1 MLLRPI
7 AVALT
12 LAALTIPA
20 FAQTTFTTNLS
31 PQEQAALESA
41 RTHEQRGDEVQ
52 AFEAY
57 RAFVQLDGDAVDID
71 LKFAAMARA
80 RLGLD
85 PARALF
91 RQMGE
96 LHGSAFRLALAT
108 LTELAERR
116 KALEVFVTA
125 HPGYGPGFVLL
136 ANEYHRERIEDAP
149 LRDRLRERELLNE
162 FLALDAKGKLAA
174 SFADSTVLAAWIDR
188 AERRLAVLDA
198 ALTDA
203 RAAPG
208 VAFSRSNSTWMVN
221 LLMPEAATEISYRV
235 GDGPYR
241 KTASNQ
247 WAESPTGRQMPST
260 NFDLPLDTPKT
271 TILVRYRDLRG
282 NEIGPF
288 PIAFDPEKII
298 LENARATLEAEWP
311 GWVQYS
317 DGETNKDWVY
327 FNTPM
332 QTRCAIKSLEYG
344 FDGPPNTPFPL
355 PPCNFANP
363 SAEPADANS
372 AVKMG
377 PNVRSVS
384 ARITFLDGTVG
395 IRSYRRP
402 KR

>member
-1 MLLRPI
+1 MLLRPV

-12 LAALTIPA
+12 LAALAIPA
-20 FAQTTFTTNLS
+20 FAQGAFTTNLS
-31 PQEQAALESA
+31 PLEQAALESA
-41 RTHEQRGDEVQ
+41 RGHEARGDEIQ

-57 RAFVQLDGDAVDID
+57 RSFVQLDGEAIDID
-71 LKFAAMARA
+71 LKFAAMTRA

-85 PARALF
+85 SARALF
-91 RQMGE
+91 RQIGD

-108 LTELAERR
+108 LTELSERR
-116 KALEVFVTA
+116 KALEIFVTA
-125 HPGYGPGFVLL
+125 HPSYGPGFVLL
-136 ANEYHRERIEDAP
+136 ANEYYRERIEDAP
-149 LRDRLRERELLNE
+149 LRDRLRERELLSE
-162 FLALDAKGKLAA
+162 FLALDAKGRLAA
-174 SFADSTVLAAWIDR
+174 DFADSTVLAAWIDR
-188 AERRLAVLDA
+188 AERRLAVLDT

-203 RAAPG
+203 MAAPS
-208 VAFSRSNSTWMVN
+208 VAFSSSNSSWMVN

-241 KTASNQ
+241 RTANNQ
-247 WAESPTGRQMPST
+247 WAESPIGRQMPST

-271 TILVRYRDLRG
+271 TNLVKYRDLRR

-298 LENARATLEAEWP
+298 LDNARATLEAEWP

-395 IRSYRRP
+395 TRSYRRP

>member
-1 MLLRPI
+1 MLLRFS
-7 AVALT
+7 AAALC
-12 LAALTIPA
+12 LAAMTA
-20 FAQTTFTTNLS
+20 VSFAQTFTTSLS
-31 PQEQAALESA
+31 SQEQAALESA
-41 RTHEQRGDEVQ
+41 RTHEQRGDEAL
-52 AFEAY
+52 AFDAY
-57 RAFVQLDGDAVDID
+57 RSFVQFDGETIDID

-80 RLGLD
+80 RLGAEQ
-85 PARALF
+85 ARALF

-96 LHGSAFRLALAT
+96 LRGSAFRLTLAT
-108 LTELAERR
+108 LTELSERR
-116 KALEVFVTA
+116 KALEIFVAA

-136 ANEYHRERIEDAP
+136 ANEYYRERIEDAP
-149 LRDRLRERELLNE
+149 LRDRLRERELLND
-162 FLALDAKGKLAA
+162 FLGLDAKGKL
-174 SFADSTVLAAWIDR
+174 SGNFADSTVLAAWIDR

-198 ALTDA
+198 SLTDA

-208 VAFSRSNSTWMVN
+208 ITFMRSNSAWLVN
-221 LLMPEAATEISYRV
+221 LLMPEAATEVSYRV
-235 GDGPYR
+235 GDGPYSSTGNDR
-241 KTASNQ
+241 
-247 WAESPTGRQMPST
+247 WATTPTGGKVAAT
-260 NFDLPLDTPKT
+260 NFELSLDTPKT
-271 TILVRYRDLRG
+271 TILVKYRDLRR

-298 LENARATLEAEWP
+298 LDDARATLNAERP
-311 GWVQYS
+311 GWVQFS
-317 DGETNKDWVY
+317 DGETNREWVY

-355 PPCNFANP
+355 PLCNFANP

-395 IRSYRRP
+395 TRSYRRP

>member
-1 MLLRPI
+1 MLLRPV

-12 LAALTIPA
+12 LAVLTIPA
-20 FAQTTFTTNLS
+20 FAQSPFTNNLS

-57 RAFVQLDGDAVDID
+57 RAFVQLDGNAVDID

-80 RLGLD
+80 RLGLE

-96 LHGSAFRLALAT
+96 LHGSGFRLALAT

-116 KALEVFVTA
+116 KALEGFVTA

-136 ANEYHRERIEDAP
+136 ANEYYRERIEDAP
-149 LRDRLRERELLNE
+149 LRDRLRERELLND
-162 FLALDAKGKLAA
+162 FLALDARGKLAA

-198 ALTDA
+198 SLTDA
-203 RAAPG
+203 RAAPS
-208 VAFSRSNSTWMVN
+208 VTFSRSNSTWMVN
-221 LLMPEAATEISYRV
+221 LLMPEAATEISYRI

-241 KTASNQ
+241 KTASNR
-247 WAESPTGRQMPST
+247 WTESPTGRQMPST
-260 NFDLPLDTPKT
+260 HFDLPLDTPKT
-271 TILVRYRDLRG
+271 TILVKYRDLRR
-282 NEIGPF
+282 NETGPF

-395 IRSYRRP
+395 TRSDRRP

>member
-1 MLLRPI
+1 MLLRLI

-12 LAALTIPA
+12 LAALTVPA
-20 FAQTTFTTNLS
+20 FAQSSFTTSLS

-41 RTHEQRGDEVQ
+41 RTHELRGDEVQ
-52 AFEAY
+52 TFEAY
-57 RAFVQLDGDAVDID
+57 RAFVQLDGEAVDID

-91 RQMGE
+91 RQLGE
-96 LHGSAFRLALAT
+96 LHGAAFRLALAT
-108 LTELAERR
+108 LTELSERR
-116 KALEVFVTA
+116 KALEAFVAT
-125 HPGYGPGFVLL
+125 HPDYGPALVLL
-136 ANEYHRERIEDAP
+136 ANEYYRERIEDAP
-149 LRDRLRERELLNE
+149 LRDRLRERELLSA
-162 FLALDAKGKLAA
+162 FLGLDAKGKLAA
-174 SFADSTVLAAWIDR
+174 SFADSTMLAAWIDR

-198 ALTDA
+198 SLTDA
-203 RAAPG
+203 RAAPS

-235 GDGPYR
+235 GEELYR

-247 WAESPTGRQMPST
+247 WADSPMGRTLPST

-271 TILVRYRDLRG
+271 TILVKYRDLRR

-288 PIAFDPEKII
+288 PIGFDPEKII
-298 LENARATLEAEWP
+298 LENARATLEADWP

-317 DGETNKDWVY
+317 DGETNRDWVY

-332 QTRCAIKSLEYG
+332 QTRCAIKSLDYG
-344 FDGPPNTPFPL
+344 FDGPPDTPFAL

-363 SAEPADANS
+363 SGEPADATS

-395 IRSYRRP
+395 TRSYRRP

>member
-1 MLLRPI
+1 MFLRPI

-12 LAALTIPA
+12 LAALTVPA
-20 FAQTTFTTNLS
+20 FAQTSFTTNLS
-31 PQEQAALESA
+31 PQEQATLESA
-41 RTHEQRGDEVQ
+41 RTHEQRGDEVL

-57 RAFVQLDGDAVDID
+57 RAFVQLDGEAIDID

-91 RQMGE
+91 RQMGD
-96 LHGSAFRLALAT
+96 LRGSAFRLALAT

-125 HPGYGPGFVLL
+125 HPGYGPGSVLL
-136 ANEYHRERIEDAP
+136 ANEYYRERIEDAP
-149 LRDRLRERELLNE
+149 LRDRLRERELLND

-174 SFADSTVLAAWIDR
+174 SFADSTVLATWIER

-198 ALTDA
+198 SLTDA
-203 RAAPG
+203 RAAPS

-221 LLMPEAATEISYRV
+221 LLMPEAAIEISYRI

-241 KTASNQ
+241 KTARNQ
-247 WAESPTGRQMPST
+247 WAESAIGRQLPST

-271 TILVRYRDLRG
+271 TILVKYRDLRR

-288 PIAFDPEKII
+288 PIAFDPEQII

-317 DGETNKDWVY
+317 DGETAKDWVY

-344 FDGPPNTPFPL
+344 FDGPPNMPFPL

-395 IRSYRRP
+395 TRSYRRP
-402 KR
+402 NR

>member
-1 MLLRPI
+1 MLLRPV

-12 LAALTIPA
+12 LAALAIPA
-20 FAQTTFTTNLS
+20 FAQTSFTTNLS
-31 PQEQAALESA
+31 PQEQATLESA
-41 RTHEQRGDEVQ
+41 RAHELRGDEVL

-57 RAFVQLDGDAVDID
+57 RAFVQLDGEAIDID

-80 RLGLD
+80 RLGLG
-85 PARALF
+85 PARTLF
-91 RQMGE
+91 RQMGD

-108 LTELAERR
+108 LTELSERR
-116 KALEVFVTA
+116 KALEAFAAA

-136 ANEYHRERIEDAP
+136 ANEYYRERIEDAP

-162 FLALDAKGKLAA
+162 FLALDAKGKLTAN
-174 SFADSTVLAAWIDR
+174 FADSTVLAAWIDR
-188 AERRLAVLDA
+188 AERRLAVLDSS
-198 ALTDA
+198 LTDA
-203 RAAPG
+203 RAAPN
-208 VAFSRSNSTWMVN
+208 VTFSRSNSTWMVN
-221 LLMPEAATEISYRV
+221 LLMPEAATEISYRI

-241 KTASNQ
+241 RTASNR

-271 TILVRYRDLRG
+271 EILVKYRDLRR

-317 DGETNKDWVY
+317 DGETNRDWVY

-344 FDGPPNTPFPL
+344 FDGPPNTPFAL

-377 PNVRSVS
+377 PDVRSVS

-395 IRSYRRP
+395 TRSYRRP